1 MSNEP
6 PPRQRRFT
14 ARGLAQVGEEFLAFW
29 AERHLVTLT
38 TLRPDGSPHVVAV
51 GATLDVPGGLARVI
65 TSGSSRKVTHVRAA
79 GSDGARVAIC
89 QVDGRRWS
97 TIEGLATVTD
107 DPAAVAEA
115 VRRYAERYRM
125 PRPNATR
132 VAVEIAVTRVLGS
145 V

>member
-1 MSNEP
+1 MDNQP

-14 ARGLAQVGEEFLAFW
+14 ARGLAEVGEEFLAFW
-29 AERHLVTLT
+29 SERHLVTLT

-79 GSDGARVAIC
+79 GDAGAPVAIC
-89 QVDGRRWS
+89 QLDGRRWS
-97 TIEGLATVTD
+97 TLEGRATVD
-107 DPAAVAEA
+107 DHPDAVAEA
-115 VRRYAERYRM
+115 VRRYAERYRE

-132 VAVEIAVTRVLGS
+132 VVIEIAV
-145 V
+145 